1 MGDLTQQIY
10 DKGGRVIQ
18 VTGPFGRESKQDYD
32 RAGNI
37 VATYQ
42 KLAII
47 IMILH
52 GTAMT
57 PDHGLPKALYWLR
70 PRTLAQAFFAR
81 CCFST
86 MIMWTVWRQRQP
98 IPIRRMIRC

>member
-42 KLAII
+42 KISDNNYDITRNSYDSRSRLTKSAV
-47 IMILH
+47 LVK
-52 GTAMT
+52 TA
-57 PDHGLPKALYWLR
+57 DISAG
-70 PRTLAQAFFAR
+70 FAR
-81 CCFST
+81 CCF
-86 MIMWTVWRQRQP
+86 RQ
-98 IPIRRMIRC
+98 